1 MRQRDAKHT
10 LRKSP
15 FVRRTTPRSSGT
27 VACWPTRVLLLC
39 LYLVVFYYAFPKNA
53 RPSPYRLGFFRRFFR
68 KGAKSRKKQNI
79 RSDVLLFSGTPDWSR
94 TSGLTLR
101 RRSLYPTELPGHRSR
116 FSRRSKALRPTTV
129 IVYCIPFCRRCQRK
143 KRSTAHAVLLFDLS
157 IENYFSSY
165 MAFSFSRC

>member
-68 KGAKSRKKQNI
+68 QGAKSRGKQNI
-79 RSDVLLFSGTPDWSR
+79 RSDVPLFSGTPDWSR

-101 RRSLYPTELPGHRSR
+101 SR
-116 FSRRSKALRPTTV
+116 FCEVCTACHLWPQTLAISHFFQALPLT
-129 IVYCIPFCRRCQRK
+129 ICHCF
-143 KRSTAHAVLLFDLS
+143 LLIS
-157 IENYFSSY
+157 I
-165 MAFSFSRC
+165 AF

>member
-53 RPSPYRLGFFRRFFR
+53 RPSPSRLGFFRRFFR
-68 KGAKSRKKQNI
+68 KGAKSREKQNI

-101 RRSLYPTELPGHRSR
+101 RTTNSLSYDSLTLHP
-116 FSRRSKALRPTTV
+116 AL
-129 IVYCIPFCRRCQRK
+129 FCVNLAQC
-143 KRSTAHAVLLFDLS
+143 VFG
-157 IENYFSSY
+157 
-165 MAFSFSRC
+165 FSRCFVSFCTVLRYWNTFRAISKKLADGIFELFKKTKLADY

>member
-53 RPSPYRLGFFRRFFR
+53 RPSPSRLGFFRRFFR
-68 KGAKSRKKQNI
+68 KGAKSRGKQNI
-79 RSDVLLFSGTPDWSR
+79 RSDVLLSSGTPDWSR

-101 RRSLYPTELPGHRSR
+101 SR
-116 FSRRSKALRPTTV
+116 FRL
-129 IVYCIPFCRRCQRK
+129 PFFDCQRHPK
-143 KRSTAHAVLLFDLS
+143 AIDITGFP
-157 IENYFSSY
+157 
-165 MAFSFSRC
+165 AFSPLNIRRLFLLIFIAF

>member
-53 RPSPYRLGFFRRFFR
+53 RPSPSRLGFFRRFFR
-68 KGAKSRKKQNI
+68 KGAKSRGKQNI
-79 RSDVLLFSGTPDWSR
+79 RSDVPLFSGTPDWSR

-101 RRSLYPTELPGHRSR
+101 RENVDCRSL
-116 FSRRSKALRPTTV
+116 SRRVDLSRYLQDFLKVRVALRRSESLRV
-129 IVYCIPFCRRCQRK
+129 GSCRY
-143 KRSTAHAVLLFDLS
+143 L
-157 IENYFSSY
+157 
-165 MAFSFSRC
+165 SFSQILAKSAFF

>member
-53 RPSPYRLGFFRRFFR
+53 RPSPSRLGFFRRFFR
-68 KGAKSRKKQNI
+68 KGAKSRGKRNI
-79 RSDVLLFSGTPDWSR
+79 RLDVPLSSGTPDWSR

-101 RRSLYPTELPGHRSR
+101 SMAYHFVNCSYHIFPCCFFANCATWGQVNLHKSPPNMLPYNG
-116 FSRRSKALRPTTV
+116 FSNV
-129 IVYCIPFCRRCQRK
+129 
-143 KRSTAHAVLLFDLS
+143 VLAR
-157 IENYFSSY
+157 Y
-165 MAFSFSRC
+165 